1 MSKKVYI
8 IHGWEGSP
16 DFGWLYWLR
25 KELNTLGVETIGLS
39 MPHPELPTIND
50 RVQALQ
56 DQIIPNQD
64 TYIVA
69 HSVGVQTA
77 LRWLQTL
84 PEGVCIGGL
93 VSVAGRFHLE
103 LSDEESALQARPRL
117 ETPIDTELVKNHCKM
132 IVALFS
138 DTDEWVPV
146 TDSEEFITRLDAEVV
161 VEHDMGHIHWLD
173 PQKGYPLLKDIV
185 LDMIWYDTSQI
196 AISDIWD
203 QVAAKQKDQVMI
215 HVQDRDGTT
224 MWSFAASQHE
234 SILDTA
240 EKHDIDIGY
249 SCRSGACFACACHV
263 KQGYEHIDMGKF
275 GYPLVDVDEGD
286 CLTCIGGI
294 SDDAR
299 SGEPKEIIIKKF

>member
-8 IHGWEGSP
+8 IHGREGSP

-25 KELNTLGVETIGLS
+25 KELNALGIETIGLS
-39 MPHPELPTIND
+39 LPHPELPTIDD
-50 RVQALQ
+50 RVQVLQ
-56 DQIIPNQD
+56 DQIMPNQD

-84 PEGVCIGGL
+84 PEGVRIGGL
-93 VSVAGRFHLE
+93 VSVAGWFHLV
-103 LSDEESALQARPRL
+103 LPDEQSALQAKPWL
-117 ETPIDTELVKNHCKM
+117 ESPIDTDAVKRHCDM
-132 IVALFS
+132 VVALFS
-138 DTDEWVPV
+138 DTDERVPV
-146 TDSEEFITRLDAEVV
+146 SDSEEFITRLDAEVV
-161 VEHDMGHIHWLD
+161 IDHDMGHIHRLD
-173 PQKGYPLLKDIV
+173 PQRGYPLLKDIV
-185 LDMIWYDTSQI
+185 LDMVWYDTDKT
-196 AISDIWD
+196 AISDLWEKPTIE
-203 QVAAKQKDQVMI
+203 QKDQVVVR
-215 HVQDRDGTT
+215 VQDRDGTT
-224 MWSFAASQHE
+224 MWSFGASQHE

-240 EKHDIDIGY
+240 EKHGIDIGY